1 MTRLLIL
8 GVLGVLTL
16 LAGCASIS
24 PASRWQY
31 AEQLAQQ
38 AGWQKLRIPT
48 EKFVLSAYL
57 KQPQAQADTLTIYI
71 EGDGLAWLTPSQASS
86 DPTPRNPVG
95 LQLALR
101 HPQHLQAQGNAAAYL
116 ARPCQYVAAEDARNC
131 RQAYWTDRRFSAEV
145 IEASDQA
152 ISVLKQRIG
161 AGKLVLVGYSGGGAV
176 AALVAARRNDVLQL
190 ITVAGNLD
198 HRAWTAQHQVPP
210 LEGSL
215 NPADAWRA
223 LVNLPQRHFVG
234 ARDEVVS
241 RAVVEAYAVR
251 FPVQQRPKIIVMP
264 DFDHVCCWVERW
276 SEISLG
282 SAHTFSEK

>member
-1 MTRLLIL
+1 MRLLIL
-8 GVLGVLTL
+8 IVLGVLAS

-24 PASRWQY
+24 PESRWQH

-38 AGWQKLRIPT
+38 AGWKKLRIPT

-57 KQPQAQADTLTIYI
+57 KKAQAQADTLTIYI
-71 EGDGLAWLTPSQASS
+71 EGDGFAWVTSSQASF

-101 HPQHLQAQGNAAAYL
+101 HPRGVAAYL
-116 ARPCQYVAAEDARNC
+116 ARPCQYVATEDARNC
-131 RQAYWTDRRFSAEV
+131 RQAYWTDRRFAAEV

-161 AGKLVLVGYSGGGAV
+161 ASKLVLVGYSGGGAV
-176 AALVAARRNDVLQL
+176 AALVAARRNDVVQL

-241 RAVVEAYAVR
+241 RMVVEAYAAR
-251 FPVQQRPKIIVMP
+251 FPAQQRPKIIVMP
-264 DFDHVCCWVERW
+264 DFNHVCCWVEQW
-276 SEISLG
+276 PELL
-282 SAHTFSEK
+282 KDN